1 MGRGQSSID
10 DNDFN
15 FKEELSNV
23 HNEYDSL
30 SKSVRHLSLRT
41 HSLNDS
47 RNQDGVPEIKDTK
60 NFHSRR
66 TIGSS
71 KKWVC
76 HFYGKLGHIRPFYYK
91 LHGYNKPGLKIGT
104 MITKRKVFLINILLE
119 RMSGE

>member
-1 MGRGQSSID
+1 MYYRRKLEVAENELSLLSEKKESKVTPSEVEEVLSMWEEANHRLMTMISIL
-10 DNDFN
+10 
-15 FKEELSNV
+15 KEELSNV

-30 SKSVRHLSLRT
+30 SKSVKHLSLRT

-71 KKWVC
+71 KK
-76 HFYGKLGHIRPFYYK
+76 
-91 LHGYNKPGLKIGT
+91 
-104 MITKRKVFLINILLE
+104 
-119 RMSGE
+119 